1 MNEGMNFF
9 KSKENKNEELEL
21 ENSTLESVETA
32 EGTKI
37 LEEQEKMLQGTDPE
51 TIVKL
56 AEKNPV
62 FKEKLK
68 TVLGIVGVLAGM
80 STTAYAFSNVEEMNV
95 AVRETMLLGGLGF
108 SIASAMI
115 SDLKEKVLNMNVP
128 DSWTK

>member
-1 MNEGMNFF
+1 MNFF